1 MLNFQID
8 ENFETFSKRFSLFFA
23 KLYGAWFYLTLHP
36 HLQLLYRSGLVK
48 IFSNQSYKMGD
59 DPFLSVDKRS
69 QIVTLSNSK
78 LHDRETAQTI
88 QASKQLYARH

>member
-1 MLNFQID
+1 MRILKHYPN
-8 ENFETFSKRFSLFFA
+8 LFPCFLQNCMA
-23 KLYGAWFYLTLHP
+23 LGCHLTLHP
-36 HLQLLYRSGLVK
+36 HLQLLYRRSGLVK

-88 QASKQLYARH
+88 KVSKQLYARH